1 MVLQD
6 IQEHNQQS
14 HLELPSSIN
23 PNQSIQSQYDQHQQ
37 DSDSDTDSVSDDI
50 PLDEGKKQESKKP
63 SANAFRQ
70 QRLKAYNPVLT
81 AKTVIPLLIAIAII
95 FVPLGAAMW
104 YASDQIEDITI
115 DYSQCEILASRDHWS
130 EIPLNFT
137 EFHFNS
143 ISKDETPKFSWKLAT
158 DESQQFADER
168 NVCLVQFEVLKNM
181 KGPIYVYYRLHN
193 FYANHR
199 RFVKSFSED
208 QLNGK
213 AASLSTIKD
222 TVGQNCEPLSTD
234 PQGRKIYPCGL
245 IANSLFNDTYTS
257 EFTGVNGTT
266 RDFPLTDQGI
276 AWATN
281 KNRFKKTTYNHTE
294 VVPPPNWFKMFPNGY
309 NETNIPDISTW
320 YQFQNWMSPS
330 ALPTFNKMA
339 LRNDDDTLN
348 KGIYQINIG
357 LHFPVL
363 PYNGRKYIYISQRSV
378 IGGKN
383 DFLGISWMVGGGVC
397 FILGLVLLIINFIK
411 PRKTGDVN
419 LLSWNQERIHRD
431 EKSAELADGTS
442 SSSGYERN
450 VNL

>member
-1 MVLQD
+1 MTLQD
-6 IQEHNQQS
+6 IAENDQS
-14 HLELPSSIN
+14 QPSNLPSMHNTNNTVESRYED
-23 PNQSIQSQYDQHQQ
+23 PVS
-37 DSDSDTDSVSDDI
+37 DSDSDSVSEDL
-50 PLDEGKKQESKKP
+50 PLDDGKKANSKKP
-63 SANAFRQ
+63 SSNAFRQ

-81 AKTVIPLLIAIAII
+81 AKTVIPLLIAIAIV

-104 YASDQIEDITI
+104 YASHQIEDIAI
-115 DYSQCEILASRDHWS
+115 DYSQCEVLASNDHFS
-130 EIPLNFT
+130 EIPPEFT

-143 ISKDETPKFSWKLAT
+143 LSKGDVPKFSWKLES
-158 DESQQFADER
+158 DNSQQFEDER
-168 NVCLVQFEVLKNM
+168 KVCVVQFEVMKDM
-181 KGPIYVYYRLHN
+181 KGPIYLYYRLHK

-199 RFVKSFSED
+199 RYVKSFSED

-213 AASLSTIKD
+213 AASLNTIKN

-234 PQGRKIYPCGL
+234 SEGRKIYPCGL
-245 IANSLFNDTYTS
+245 IANSLFNDTYTT
-257 EFTGVNGTT
+257 EFQGVNGTSQ
-266 RDFPLTDQGI
+266 DYPLTDQGI
-276 AWATN
+276 AWATD
-281 KNRFKKTTYNHTE
+281 KNRFKKTKYNYTE

-320 YQFQNWMSPS
+320 YQFQNWMHPS
-330 ALPTFNKMA
+330 GLPTFNKLA
-339 LRNDDDTLN
+339 LRNDNDTLN
-348 KGIYQINIG
+348 AGIYQINIG

-363 PYNGRKYIYISQRSV
+363 PYDGKKFIYISQRSV

-397 FILGLVLLIINFIK
+397 FILGLVLLIINFVK

-431 EKSAELADGTS
+431 EKNAELADGAA

-450 VNL
+450 